1 MKVHRQPKS
10 IMRNVLDRRLAL
22 CSIIPDANH
31 IFLKIDISENME
43 PA

>member
-1 MKVHRQPKS
+1 MKAHRQPKS
-10 IMRNVLDRRLAL
+10 IMRNALDRRLAL

-31 IFLKIDISENME
+31 ILLKIGVSENME